1 MGYCSTPTVGPSVTD
16 AGYAESVRGLKV
28 HGGVSELV
36 QEGALK
42 APGPLGR
49 VGSNPTTATRNY
61 RRAGVRGTLHGRP
74 CLCDNHR
81 VGGSLYAE
89 PPTRRVV

>member
-16 AGYAESVRGLKV
+16 AGYAESVCGLKV
-28 HGGVSELV
+28 RGGVSELV

-49 VGSNPTTATRNY
+49 VGSNPTTATRNH
-61 RRAGVRGTLHGRP
+61 RRAGVRGTFLGCSR
-74 CLCDNHR
+74 LCDNHK

-89 PPTRRVV
+89 PPTRKVA